1 MPNPTTINEDQ
12 PMTLPETIAK
22 LLPCPFC
29 GPAEIK
35 IYDTTENWE
44 SSALTVTCSKCTA
57 SIRVIAKC
65 GTDDKARE
73 VWNRR
78 DTPAP
83 KKTDE
88 ELVEMMVQAW
98 NLAPVMVHSISNKFE
113 YEQMRAALAVVR
125 GAS

>member
-1 MPNPTTINEDQ
+1 MSED
-12 PMTLPETIAK
+12 LK
-22 LLPCPFC
+22 LCPFC
-29 GPAEIK
+29 GTAEIK

-65 GTDDKARE
+65 GTDDKARA

-78 DTPAP
+78 DTPTS

-88 ELVEMMVQAW
+88 ELVEDMCVAFFAGAW
-98 NLAPVMVHSISNKFE
+98 DSLSQVNGAVWRKAML
-113 YEQMRAALAVVR
+113 AALAVVR
-125 GAS
+125 SEMK